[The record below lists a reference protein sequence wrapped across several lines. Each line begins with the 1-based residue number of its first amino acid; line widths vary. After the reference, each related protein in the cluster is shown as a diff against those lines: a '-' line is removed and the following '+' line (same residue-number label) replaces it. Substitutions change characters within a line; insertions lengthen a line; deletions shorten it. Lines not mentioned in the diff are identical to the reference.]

1 MSKLTPLHTKD
12 WYIKWAAS
20 ICLIFATIL
29 TSNSI
34 YPLNLVFEGIGLI
47 GWFIVGMIWMDRSL
61 IVMNAI
67 TFAVIINSI
76 VIYVLQV
83 N

>member
-20 ICLIFATIL
+20 ISLIFATIL

-34 YPLNLVFEGIGLI
+34 HPLNRVYEGIGLM
-47 GWFIVGMIWMDRSL
+47 GWFVVGMMGMDRSL

-67 TFAVIINSI
+67 AFAVIINSL
-76 VIYVLQV
+76 VIYVL
-83 N
+83 